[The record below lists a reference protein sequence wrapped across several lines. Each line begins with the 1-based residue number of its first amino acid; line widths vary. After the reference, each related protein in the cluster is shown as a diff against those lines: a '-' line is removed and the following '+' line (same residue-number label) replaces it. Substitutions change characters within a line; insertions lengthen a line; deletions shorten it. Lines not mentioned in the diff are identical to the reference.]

1 MKNDNSEVVG
11 RTVFDFLTELL
22 KRHGVWVIF
31 ICIFFLSGVWL
42 FAHFSAKEGSD
53 VSILGIIKYTKGSTT
68 DDKNETENV
77 PQDRSNSTSESNNQ
91 IQHSGNIEEKEP
103 IKPDTIE
110 TILSNEGGSQ

>member
-1 MKNDNSEVVG
+1 MKNDNSELVG

-31 ICIFFLSGVWL
+31 ICIFIFAGAWL
-42 FAHFSAKEGSD
+42 FAHYSAEEGSV
-53 VSILGIIKYTKGSTT
+53 VSFFGIKYTKGSTT
-68 DDKNETENV
+68 NEENAAVNTLQDKPNLT
-77 PQDRSNSTSESNNQ
+77 PESDTQ
-91 IQHSGNIEEKEP
+91 RQHSGNTEEKGP